1 MKEKVMFRKYNNGEV
16 VAVFPYIQ
24 AGKYKSIVQCYQHVG
39 QHGQADYHYF
49 IALTK
54 PASEREYMPLYRELL
69 AIGYDLQIITRA
81 RL

>member
-1 MKEKVMFRKYNNGEV
+1 MEKVMFRKYNNGEI

-24 AGKYKSIVQCYQHVG
+24 AGWHKSIVRCYEHVG

-54 PASEREYMPLYRELL
+54 PAKEHEYRELMREL
-69 AIGYDLQIITRA
+69 KSIGYELQVVKRA
-81 RL
+81 RI